1 MEGNGKRAAAPKPR
15 LLIFV
20 IAYYAESTLASVLE
34 RIPKSVFEE
43 FDCEVLIVDDAS
55 EDKTFE
61 IGHEY
66 RSAHPEIPMVV
77 LRNTLNQGYGGN
89 QKVGYTYA
97 LAKGFDFVAMLH
109 GDGQYAPE
117 ELPRLMQPL
126 VAGQADAVF
135 GSRMMETFGALR
147 GGMPLYK
154 YAGNKIL
161 TGLQNALLGTKLS
174 EFHSGYRIY
183 STRALKRV
191 PFRLNSNEFHFDT
204 EIIIQLLNARQRIVE
219 LPIPTYYGDEICRV
233 NGMKYAKDVLLAV
246 AKNTVHRSG
255 LLYQRRF
262 DPHTGDNSHYA
273 LKLGYPSSHS
283 YALAAVPSGARVL
296 DIGAGPGGVARE
308 LDKKGCEVTVVD
320 QYPAMAPDHVE
331 FISQNLDD
339 PPRFDPKRY
348 DYLLMLDI
356 IEHLR
361 DPEQFLDQVRAKL
374 DYKPR
379 TLILTTPNVA
389 FLAQRFSQ
397 QNLGKAAR
405 RRHHIFKKN
414 RRLAEGKAA
423 GDIDVLRAIRV
434 RLSRHKSNVR
444 LGVGFSGRGAISKRD
459 V

>member
-1 MEGNGKRAAAPKPR
+1 DVAPDVAPELGRADRAVTRKRLRATLRQDMEANGKRAAAPKPR

-34 RIPKSVFEE
+34 RIPKTVFEE

-97 LAKGFDFVAMLH
+97 LARGFDSVAMLH

-135 GSRMMETFGALR
+135 GSRMMKTFGALR

-183 STRALKRV
+183 STKALRRV
-191 PFRLNSNEFHFDT
+191 PFRLNSNEVHFDT
-204 EIIIQLLNARQRIVE
+204 EIIIQLLN
-219 LPIPTYYGDEICRV
+219 
-233 NGMKYAKDVLLAV
+233 
-246 AKNTVHRSG
+246 
-255 LLYQRRF
+255 
-262 DPHTGDNSHYA
+262 
-273 LKLGYPSSHS
+273 
-283 YALAAVPSGARVL
+283 
-296 DIGAGPGGVARE
+296 
-308 LDKKGCEVTVVD
+308 
-320 QYPAMAPDHVE
+320 
-331 FISQNLDD
+331 
-339 PPRFDPKRY
+339 
-348 DYLLMLDI
+348 
-356 IEHLR
+356 
-361 DPEQFLDQVRAKL
+361 
-374 DYKPR
+374 
-379 TLILTTPNVA
+379 
-389 FLAQRFSQ
+389 
-397 QNLGKAAR
+397 
-405 RRHHIFKKN
+405 
-414 RRLAEGKAA
+414 
-423 GDIDVLRAIRV
+423 
-434 RLSRHKSNVR
+434 
-444 LGVGFSGRGAISKRD
+444 
-459 V
+459 